1 MKSNTNHTPIEQSE
15 RIALIDIFRGL
26 AIFGILMVNLP
37 MMYHGI
43 SSMLLDTQYSDA
55 TTLQTISKSFINF
68 FFEGKFYIIF
78 SLLFGY
84 GFWMFI
90 NKKTESEKS
99 IIPIFRRRLFILL
112 LFGIG
117 HVVFLWAGDV
127 LIYYAIFGFMLI
139 STRNY
144 SDRKM
149 LKGAIICLSIIVAL
163 NLLMVIPNYN
173 TIAKSEMELDFAEM
187 ERKTNSILAI
197 YSTGSYIE
205 ILIARLK
212 EYQIVFA
219 GAFASGLIYMA
230 MFLIGAVIAKKQYIK
245 NFKEK
250 LPQIHKIFWA
260 TLIVGIIANTI
271 FAILKL
277 SVSYSTP
284 SWGLF
289 TMSITSI
296 IGGIAFAFCYC
307 SAIIQLYDKRK
318 DYKIFG
324 LLAATGRMALT
335 NYLCQSVIVAFLI
348 YPFGF
353 GLFNKIE
360 FWQSIII
367 TISIFTIQMFISRWW
382 LTKFH
387 FGPFEWLWRCL
398 TYMKI
403 QPLVR
408 K

>member
-173 TIAKSEMELDFAEM
+173 TIAKAEMELDFAEM

-197 YSTGSYIE
+197 YSTGSYFE
-205 ILIARLK
+205 I
-212 EYQIVFA
+212 
-219 GAFASGLIYMA
+219 
-230 MFLIGAVIAKKQYIK
+230 
-245 NFKEK
+245 
-250 LPQIHKIFWA
+250 
-260 TLIVGIIANTI
+260 
-271 FAILKL
+271 
-277 SVSYSTP
+277 
-284 SWGLF
+284 
-289 TMSITSI
+289 
-296 IGGIAFAFCYC
+296 
-307 SAIIQLYDKRK
+307 
-318 DYKIFG
+318 
-324 LLAATGRMALT
+324 
-335 NYLCQSVIVAFLI
+335 
-348 YPFGF
+348 
-353 GLFNKIE
+353 
-360 FWQSIII
+360 
-367 TISIFTIQMFISRWW
+367 
-382 LTKFH
+382 
-387 FGPFEWLWRCL
+387 
-398 TYMKI
+398 
-403 QPLVR
+403 
-408 K
+408 